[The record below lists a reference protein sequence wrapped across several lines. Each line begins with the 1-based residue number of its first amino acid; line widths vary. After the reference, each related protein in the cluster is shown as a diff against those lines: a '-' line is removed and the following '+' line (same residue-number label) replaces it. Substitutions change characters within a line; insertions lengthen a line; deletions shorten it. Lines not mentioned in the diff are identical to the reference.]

1 MKNNTV
7 VVYMDASLYKKTVG
21 KKSDNNIG
29 LGVYIIDS
37 HGNDVKLCEGFFSE
51 KVNSSDM
58 AELSSL
64 SLFMNHVDESR
75 YYDDKQFVIYSD
87 CEAVIRLL
95 NNPKAHVLGVKKEFK
110 SKISSLN
117 IAAAY
122 WVKGH
127 QKEMGNLIVD
137 TLAYNGMRECL
148 DNNDESY
155 KSMSVNKHLV
165 EIFDDVKRCP
175 SDKILLAKNEDL
187 NKQSYNRMFNVENNH
202 RSKIESGH
210 YEKRLSVIK
219 EGDVYV
225 AYVKGTSGS
234 FSIND
239 KFVPKYDFN
248 QVASS
253 LLSDYSLL
261 KELKY
266 NGPLHIYVEDYD
278 LSSQIKEAAAEAL
291 DIHEN
296 KKLIGI
302 YRNDKEEFEL
312 LKRNHFVV
320 ENEFIERN
328 DINHGIYRLVRNSNM
343 NIIYAAK
350 PKQQMKRA

>member
-51 KVNSSDM
+51 TVNSSDM

-64 SLFMNHVDESR
+64 SLFMNHVDENR

-110 SKISSLN
+110 SKISALN
-117 IAAAY
+117 VEAAY

-127 QKEMGNLIVD
+127 QKEIGNLIVD

-165 EIFDDVKRCP
+165 EIFDDLKRCP
-175 SDKILLAKNEDL
+175 SGKILQTKNKEL
-187 NKQSYNRMFNVENNH
+187 NKHSYNRMFNVENNH

-210 YEKRLSVIK
+210 YEKMLSVIK

-234 FSIND
+234 FSINN
-239 KFVPKYDFN
+239 KFVPEYDFN

-278 LSSQIKEAAAEAL
+278 LSSQMKELAAEAL

-312 LKRNHFVV
+312 LKKNHFAV

>member
-21 KKSDNNIG
+21 KKNDNNIG

-51 KVNSSDM
+51 KVNTSDL

-64 SLFMNHVDESR
+64 NLFMRHVDENR
-75 YYDDKQFVIYSD
+75 YYDDKQFVVYSD
-87 CEAVIRLL
+87 CESVIRLL
-95 NNPKAHVLGVKKEFK
+95 NNPKSHVLGVKKEFK
-110 SKISSLN
+110 EKIADLN
-117 IAAAY
+117 IEAAY

-127 QKEMGNLIVD
+127 QKEIGNLIVD

-148 DNNDESY
+148 DNHDASY
-155 KSMSVNKHLV
+155 KSVNINKHLV
-165 EIFDDVKRCP
+165 DIFEDVKRCP
-175 SDKILLAKNEDL
+175 SDKILQGGNNDL
-187 NKQSYNRMFNVENNH
+187 NKLSYNRMFNVKNNH

-219 EGDVYV
+219 EDDVYV
-225 AYVKGTSGS
+225 AHIKGSPGS
-234 FSIND
+234 FSVND
-239 KFVPKYDFN
+239 KSVPDYDFN
-248 QVASS
+248 QIASL

-266 NGPLHIYVEDYD
+266 KGSLHIYVEDIE
-278 LSSQIKEAAAEAL
+278 LSSKIKEAAVEAL
-291 DIHEN
+291 DLHEN

-302 YRNDKEEFEL
+302 YRNDKEQFEL
-312 LKRNHFVV
+312 LKKEHFVI
-320 ENEFIERN
+320 ENEFLGRN
-328 DINHGIYRLVRNSNM
+328 DINHGVYRLVRNTNM
-343 NIIYAAK
+343 NISYADKLK
-350 PKQQMKRA
+350 PKMKRA